1 MEKKVFNPGQ
11 AIYQIGDRSDS
22 VYLLL
27 SGRVG
32 LYSPVDLTQP
42 YVLHDQYEVFGETG
56 VVQKQLR
63 SSKAVCMEMCEVIV
77 VHKNDFEKRLKNCD
91 PLIKR
96 LLETMIAKAFVA
108 ERANAVNELPEAA

>member
-1 MEKKVFNPGQ
+1 MEQREFNPGQ
-11 AIYQIGDRSDS
+11 AIYQIGERSDS
-22 VYLLL
+22 VFLIL

-32 LYSPVDLTQP
+32 LYSPVDLTKP

-63 SSKAVCMEMCEVIV
+63 ASKAVCMEKCVVVV
-77 VHKNDFEKRLKNCD
+77 VHRNDFEKRLKNCD

-96 LLETMIAKAFVA
+96 LLETMIAKAFLS